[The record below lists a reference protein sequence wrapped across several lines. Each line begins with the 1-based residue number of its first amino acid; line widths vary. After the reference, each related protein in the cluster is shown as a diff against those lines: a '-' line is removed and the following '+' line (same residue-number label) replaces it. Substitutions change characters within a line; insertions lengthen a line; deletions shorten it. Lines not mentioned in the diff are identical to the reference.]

1 MQAGHVA
8 RSGLRHALLAIG
20 EAAIVAIILATIFLA
35 LSPVYR
41 PAGTLSGTTGV
52 DAGNR
57 GTISVPNGVFAGT
70 TTGTVNPGGSDIW
83 AMAECYQNGTVVY
96 RQYVKNNAQNTVTFT
111 LGPTPSWSGGDAEC
125 FAYEGYWFKGSRW
138 RVIAQTTFSV
148 SG

>member
-83 AMAECYQNGTVVY
+83 AMAECYQNGTLVY
-96 RQYVKNNAQNTVTFT
+96 RQFVESGADSTAMFK
-111 LGPTPSWSGGDAEC
+111 LGPTPLWQGGAAAC
-125 FAYEGYWFKGSRW
+125 KAFEGYWSHSGRW
-138 RVIAQTTFSV
+138 RTIASTTFNV